1 MWYGFYAPIRQRK
14 IVFNYHKKRV
24 SAEMEKRDKAVFEV
38 MAKPCGPLCNLDC
51 VYCFFSYKKNQ
62 QDPSYNW
69 TMDGKT
75 LEIFVRDYIRSQP
88 PGYPVQ
94 FVWQGGEPALLGL
107 DFFEE
112 AVKLQKKYKGPGQAI
127 TNAFQ
132 TNATLID
139 EKWASFLEE
148 NKFLLGISIDGP
160 KEIHDHY
167 RVDHKGKGSFDR
179 VMKGVENLKRYN
191 VDYNALVSITDI
203 SAKDPLLIYGF
214 LREHFEFIQFIPVVA
229 KRDFRERAPFLRDS
243 GNSGTEKADHYSES
257 ATDWSVTPRG
267 FGTFLNT
274 VFDKWVKND
283 VGKVFVQLFDYTLA
297 NWLEYPVPL
306 CVLNRT
312 CGKAL
317 VMEHN
322 GDIYTCDHFVFPE
335 FRLGNIKETPLAELA
350 CGPEQTSFGREKLER
365 LPGECRTCEYLKL
378 CFGGCPKNRFS
389 STVDG
394 EGGLNYL
401 CEGYHAFF
409 DHTEKAMR
417 FMAHEIAKGRPA
429 ANVMNSPL

>member
-1 MWYGFYAPIRQRK
+1 
-14 IVFNYHKKRV
+14 
-24 SAEMEKRDKAVFEV
+24 MEKKDKHVFEV

-51 VYCFFSYKKNQ
+51 AYCFYSYKKNRE
-62 QDPSYNW
+62 DPSYNW
-69 TMDGKT
+69 TMDHEI

-107 DFFEE
+107 DFFAE
-112 AVKLQKKYKGPGQAI
+112 AVELQSKYSGHDRTI

-139 EKWASFLEE
+139 EKWASFFGE
-148 NKFLLGISIDGP
+148 NKFLIGVSIDGP

-167 RVDHKGKGSFDR
+167 RVDHRGEGSFDR
-179 VMKGVENLKRYN
+179 VMEGVENLKQYN

-203 SAKDPLLIYGF
+203 SAKDPLSIYDF
-214 LREHFEFIQFIPVVA
+214 LRADFEFIQFIPVLAKKDFKERASFLNNNENSGV
-229 KRDFRERAPFLRDS
+229 KRDENDS
-243 GNSGTEKADHYSES
+243 DPS
-257 ATDWSVTPRG
+257 TDWSVTPQG

-297 NWLEYPVPL
+297 NWLGYPVPL

-322 GDIYTCDHFVFPE
+322 GDIFSCDHFVFPD
-335 FRLGNIKETPLAELA
+335 FRLGNIKETPLADLA
-350 CGPEQTSFGREKLER
+350 RGPAQRSFGRDKWER
-365 LPGECRTCEYLKL
+365 LPGVCRDCEYLRL

-389 STVDG
+389 STADG
-394 EGGLNYL
+394 DGGLNYL
-401 CEGYHAFF
+401 CEGYRAFF

-417 FMAHEIAKGRPA
+417 IMANEIAKGRPA
-429 ANVMNSPL
+429 ANVMNATL

>member
-1 MWYGFYAPIRQRK
+1 M
-14 IVFNYHKKRV
+14 
-24 SAEMEKRDKAVFEV
+24 DKSNEDVFEV

-51 VYCFFSYKKNQ
+51 VYCFYSYKKNRE
-62 QDPSYNW
+62 DPSYNW
-69 TMDGKT
+69 MMDRET

-107 DFFEE
+107 DFYEE
-112 AVKLQKKYKGPGQAI
+112 AVELQKKYGGPRQRI

-139 EKWASFLEE
+139 EKWASFFGE
-148 NKFLLGISIDGP
+148 NKFLLGVSIDGP

-167 RVDHKGKGSFDR
+167 RVDHEGNGSFDR
-179 VMKGVENLKRYN
+179 VMKGLENLKRYD
-191 VDYNALVSITDI
+191 VDCNALVSITDI
-203 SAKDPLLIYGF
+203 SSEDPLAIYDF
-214 LREHFEFIQFIPVVA
+214 LRAHFEFIKFIPVLA
-229 KRDFRERAPFLRDS
+229 NRNFRERAPLLRDG
-243 GNSGTEKADHYSES
+243 GNPGAEKAEHYSEP
-257 ATDWSVTPRG
+257 ATDWSVTPQG
-267 FGTFLNT
+267 FGTFLT
-274 VFDKWVKND
+274 TIFDKWVKND

-297 NWLEYPVPL
+297 NWLGYPVPL
-306 CVLNRT
+306 CILNRT

-322 GDIYTCDHFVFPE
+322 GDIFSCDHFVFPE

-350 CGPEQTSFGREKLER
+350 RGPAQTSFGRDKWER
-365 LPGECRTCEYLKL
+365 LPGACRNCEHLRL

-389 STVDG
+389 STAGG

-401 CEGYHAFF
+401 CEGYRAFF
-409 DHTEKAMR
+409 GHTGKAMK
-417 FMAHEIAKGRPA
+417 FMANEIANQRPA
-429 ANVMNSPL
+429 ANIMNSRV